1 VEGLRDAATTG
12 KPALL
17 TSALAVPSGTG
28 TGPASVGLS
37 RARDLAVNVVL
48 PFLHAVAEI
57 RQDSQETEAYLETY
71 GRFGKL
77 QDNELTREMS
87 EQLFDPGWGEVVN
100 NARRQ
105 QGLLHLKH
113 LISGLG

>member
-1 VEGLRDAATTG
+1 MRPPPGSPPCSHLLWLFPAA
-12 KPALL
+12 PARAPLL
-17 TSALAVPSGTG
+17 WVLE
-28 TGPASVGLS
+28 

-48 PFLHAVAEI
+48 PFLHALAEI
-57 RQDSQETEAYLETY
+57 RHDSQETEAHLETY
-71 GRFGKL
+71 GKFGKL

-87 EQLFDPGWGEVVN
+87 EHLFDPGSGKVVN